1 MVACDRRL
9 PARTGTRK
17 WAKLIMSAPVAGL
30 TSKNRITAEDVTMLR
45 REVFGDG
52 VVSRGEAEALFALD
66 ATARDKCQEWPEFFV
81 EAITDYIVH
90 QEKPAGY
97 ISEDNAD
104 WLVQTISRDGMVD
117 SRTEL
122 ELLVHVLETAKSS
135 PSKLCAYAL
144 EQVSHA
150 VIDGK
155 GPLMLGGDLV
165 PGLIAKAEV
174 DLLRRILYAY
184 GGDGNIAI
192 TRAEA
197 EVLFK
202 INERTAAASND
213 PTWNDLFVKAIANFV
228 MCSAGYEAPTREV
241 ALRRDSFFEQA
252 DAEIGGFFA
261 RMVSGGLAAIMEAY
275 RAPDDIETEWEARN
289 RASEALARRAETI
302 DAGEAK
308 WLAERIGG
316 DRPLRDNERA
326 LLTLIKH
333 ASPEIHPALKPLLD
347 KVA

>member
-1 MVACDRRL
+1 M
-9 PARTGTRK
+9 GE
-17 WAKLIMSAPVAGL
+17 LIMSAPVAGL
-30 TSKNRITAEDVTMLR
+30 TSKNRITAEDVAMLR
-45 REVFGDG
+45 AEVFGDG
-52 VVSRGEAEALFALD
+52 VVNRGEAEALFALD
-66 ATARDKCQEWPEFFV
+66 QTARDKCQEWPEFFV

-90 QEKPAGY
+90 QEKPSGY
-97 ISEDNAD
+97 ISEDNAN
-104 WLVQTISRDGMVD
+104 WLMRTISRDGMVD
-117 SRTEL
+117 SLTEL

-135 PSKLCAYAL
+135 PDRLSAYAL
-144 EQVSHA
+144 EQVAHA

-155 GPLMLGGDLV
+155 GPLMLGGALV
-165 PGLIAKAEV
+165 PGLVAKAEV

-184 GGDGNIAI
+184 GGDGNIAV

-197 EVLFK
+197 EILFR
-202 INERTAAASND
+202 INEQTAAASND
-213 PTWNDLFVKAIANFV
+213 PSWNELFVKAIANFV

-241 ALRRDSFFEQA
+241 ALRHDAFFEHA
-252 DAEIGGFFA
+252 EPEIGGFFS
-261 RMVSGGLAAIMEAY
+261 RMVSGGLAGIREAY
-275 RAPDDIETEWEARN
+275 RSPDDIEAEWEAKN
-289 RASEALARRAETI
+289 RASEALARRAVTI

-316 DRPLRDNERA
+316 GQRPLLDNERA

>member
-1 MVACDRRL
+1 M
-9 PARTGTRK
+9 GE
-17 WAKLIMSAPVAGL
+17 LIMSAPAAGL

-97 ISEDNAD
+97 ISEGNAD
-104 WLVQTISRDGMVD
+104 WLVQTISRDSMVD

-122 ELLVHVLETAKSS
+122 ELLVHVLEKAKSS

-144 EQVSHA
+144 EQVGHA

-165 PGLIAKAEV
+165 PGLIAKGEV

-213 PTWNDLFVKAIANFV
+213 PSWNDLFVKAIANFV

-241 ALRRDSFFEQA
+241 ALRRDSFFEQS
-252 DAEIGGFFA
+252 DAEIGGFFG
-261 RMVSGGLAAIMEAY
+261 RMVSGGLAGIMEAY
-275 RAPDDIETEWEARN
+275 RAPDDIETEWEAKN
-289 RASEALARRAETI
+289 RAAEALARRAETI

-316 DRPLRDNERA
+316 GRPLRENERA